1 MEKCARTLS
10 PRRIAIWIEANSMMT
25 AAETA
30 DFAPRLGSPG
40 TGVVITGGAS
50 GIGLATAHALA
61 AVGRPVALW
70 DINTEGAHSTAAVIA
85 DTYGVAAVGL
95 SVDLRNSQAVAPAA
109 IATREAIGPVGG
121 IVHSAGTAD
130 VTGING
136 VTPDNWDAGLAL
148 HARALL
154 FLTQAFREDLRTQPG
169 SAIVAVASINATLGN
184 GLIPI
189 YSAAKGA
196 IIGLVRSMADELS
209 RDGIRINSISP
220 GQIDTPIMAQTRAA
234 LPGHFERR
242 IMLERYGDA
251 KEVGRVIRF
260 LLSEEAS
267 YITATEIVVDGGNIH
282 SQRQ

>member
-1 MEKCARTLS
+1 M
-10 PRRIAIWIEANSMMT
+10 
-25 AAETA
+25 TA
-30 DFAPRLGSPG
+30 DFTPRLGSPH

-70 DINTEGAHSTAAVIA
+70 DINVDGARLVAQQIA
-85 DTYGVAAVGL
+85 DRYGVRTLGV

-109 IATREAIGPVGG
+109 IATREALGSVGG
-121 IVHSAGTAD
+121 IVHGAGTAEA
-130 VTGING
+130 TGIDG

-148 HARALL
+148 HARAVLL
-154 FLTQAFREDLRTQPG
+154 MVQAFREDLRAHPG
-169 SAIVAVASINATLGN
+169 SAIVAIASINATLGN

-196 IIGLVRSMADELS
+196 ILSLVRSMADELAQ
-209 RDGIRINSISP
+209 DGVRINAISP
-220 GQIDTPIMAQTRAA
+220 GQIDTPIMAGTKAA

-242 IMLERYGDA
+242 IMMGRYG
-251 KEVGRVIRF
+251 EPEELGRTIRF
-260 LLSEEAS
+260 LLSDEAS